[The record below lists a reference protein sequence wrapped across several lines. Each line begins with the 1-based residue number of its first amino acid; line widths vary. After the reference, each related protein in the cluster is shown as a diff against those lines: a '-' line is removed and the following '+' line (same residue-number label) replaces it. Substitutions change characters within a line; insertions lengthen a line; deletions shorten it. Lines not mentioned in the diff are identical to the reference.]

1 MLVVKFL
8 VTFFLFIFLR
18 IECSTSSSGDS
29 DLMDLCDVA
38 SARKTGG
45 KVASDRVTEEAKS
58 LKNRASKK
66 RGSKSFKN
74 TSSDDL
80 YSKAITELSGI
91 SEWPSSL
98 IYNQGK
104 LNSCTAN
111 ALAFCIRYLSIR
123 NSSDPKCFVDNPE
136 LLSISRLY
144 LYYNTRYLEGLIDKE
159 DIIEKDTG
167 ASIAASVLAL
177 SRYGCCPEKF
187 SDEIQCSLGH
197 LEYGGWEY
205 RKKLFSVQP
214 TPENYLFALGHN
226 SGLAC
231 EEEAPKD
238 VTQNPYKNISKNIH
252 CVDLCSKYKKKSKR
266 PLTTKQKNSLIE
278 EFKSVLSRN
287 IPIFYGLAHDKN
299 LDNDDH
305 GFVPT
310 PDMKTFL
317 PAEDDLSTAD
327 VHAIVLVGYGKYN
340 PSKPRTNYFK
350 FINSWGSSWGHKGFG
365 YLEEKYIA
373 NQHLFSLGG
382 YSIDLSK
389 GEI

>member
-1 MLVVKFL
+1 MLVIKFL
-8 VTFFLFIFLR
+8 LIFFFFLLLNL
-18 IECSTSSSGDS
+18 ECSANPSS
-29 DLMDLCDVA
+29 DLDSLDSCDA
-38 SARKTGG
+38 APIRKNGC
-45 KVASDRVTEEAKS
+45 KVASERVIEEAKS
-58 LKNRASKK
+58 LKKFASKK
-66 RGSKSFKN
+66 RRRS
-74 TSSDDL
+74 SSDTPCVDL
-80 YSKAITELSGI
+80 PSFDSIIELSGI
-91 SEWPSSL
+91 SNWPSEL

-123 NSSDPKCFVDNPE
+123 NSSDPKSFVDNPE
-136 LLSISRLY
+136 LLSPSRLY

-177 SRYGCCPEKF
+177 IRYGCCPETF
-187 SDEIQCSLGH
+187 SDELQCALGS

-205 RKKLFSVQP
+205 RKKLFPVQP
-214 TPENYLFALGHN
+214 TPENYHFALGHN
-226 SGLAC
+226 SGLKC
-231 EEEAPKD
+231 EEAALQDAAP
-238 VTQNPYKNISKNIH
+238 NPYKSIPKNIR

-266 PLTTKQKNSLIE
+266 SLTIKQKNSLIK
-278 EFKSVLSRN
+278 EFKAVLSRDV
-287 IPIFYGLAHDKN
+287 PIFYGLTHDKN

-305 GFVPT
+305 GFVQT

-317 PAEDDLSTAD
+317 PAEDELSTAE

-340 PSKPRTNYFK
+340 PSKPRKNYFK
-350 FINSWGSSWGHKGFG
+350 FINSWGACWGHKGFG
-365 YLEEKYIA
+365 YLEEKYIT

-382 YSIDLSK
+382 YSIDLAK